1 MPNFKLPEFKLPELP
16 DFKLPEVPDVKLPE
30 VDIQDI
36 AEKAARLAKDA
47 MYVTVGA
54 GVLAFQ
60 RAQVQR
66 RALQKAVDQR
76 VGAGRE
82 QVETVTKSVEDQIRL
97 LDERVSELET
107 RIATVLDQVQEKL
120 PEQAAELLQQA
131 RDAARTARA
140 QVRELVLPT
149 PAKPAPAKNA
159 AKTTRKATK
168 AA

>member
-1 MPNFKLPEFKLPELP
+1 MPNFTFPELKLPELP
-16 DFKLPEVPDVKLPE
+16 DLKLPSLSDVDVKE
-30 VDIQDI
+30 I
-36 AEKAARLAKDA
+36 ADRAATLAKDA
-47 MYVTVGA
+47 VYVTVGA

-66 RALQKAVDQR
+66 RDLQKAVDKR
-76 VGAGRE
+76 VGAGRV
-82 QVETVTKSVEDQIRL
+82 QVDAVTKSFEDQIRL
-97 LDERVSELET
+97 LDERVSALET
-107 RIATVLDQVQEKL
+107 RIDSVLDTVQEKL

-149 PAKPAPAKNA
+149 PAKPAPAKRA
-159 AKTTRKATK
+159 TKTTAKATK

>member
-1 MPNFKLPEFKLPELP
+1 MPEFKLPEFKLPELP
-16 DFKLPEVPDVKLPE
+16 DFKLPELPE
-30 VDIQDI
+30 VDLEDVAQ
-36 AEKAARLAKDA
+36 KAAKLAKDA
-47 MYVTVGA
+47 VYVTVGA

-66 RALQKAVDQR
+66 REFQKAVDER

-82 QVETVTKSVEDQIRL
+82 QVENVTKSFEDQIRL
-97 LDERVSELET
+97 LDERVTALES
-107 RIATVLDQVQEKL
+107 RIDTVLDQVQGKL

-131 RDAARTARA
+131 REAARNARS

-149 PAKPAPAKNA
+149 PTKPAPAKRA